1 MISLF
6 RIDFRLLHYQTSQV
20 WPKKLDINMI
30 VVANDAVIQDPLR
43 MSLMKMSAPANCG
56 LKILSVQKAG
66 LFLMDPK
73 NERRRIELL
82 VETPKDALRIIRSVP
97 GIQHLNVAL
106 MKGGPGKKMVC
117 PSLAFAPED
126 YDDLRSIVDL
136 GVKAES
142 YVTPDE
148 RPVSIT
154 KYL

>member
-1 MISLF
+1 MITLF

-30 VVANDAVIQDPLR
+30 VVANDEAIKDPLR
-43 MSLMKMSAPANCG
+43 VSLMKMSAPANCG
-56 LKILSVQKAG
+56 LKIVSVEDAIAYLKDA
-66 LFLMDPK
+66 K
-73 NERRRIELL
+73 SEKRRIEVL
-82 VETPKDALRIIRSVP
+82 VESPKDAYRIAQEVP
-97 GIQHLNVAL
+97 ITHLNVAL

-117 PSLAFAPED
+117 PSLAFTPED
-126 YDDLRSIVDL
+126 YTILQKIVDM
-136 GVKAES
+136 GIQAES

>member
-1 MISLF
+1 
-6 RIDFRLLHYQTSQV
+6 
-20 WPKKLDINMI
+20 
-30 VVANDAVIQDPLR
+30 
-43 MSLMKMSAPANCG
+43 
-56 LKILSVQKAG
+56 
-66 LFLMDPK
+66 MDPK

-117 PSLAFAPED
+117 TSLAFAPED

>member
-56 LKILSVQKAG
+56 LKILSVEKAG

-73 NERRRIELL
+73 NDVEELSCLWKHRR
-82 VETPKDALRIIRSVP
+82 TPCVSSAVY
-97 GIQHLNVAL
+97 
-106 MKGGPGKKMVC
+106 
-117 PSLAFAPED
+117 PE
-126 YDDLRSIVDL
+126 YSI
-136 GVKAES
+136 
-142 YVTPDE
+142 
-148 RPVSIT
+148 
-154 KYL
+154 

>member
-56 LKILSVQKAG
+56 LKILSVEKAG

-82 VETPKDALRIIRSVP
+82 VPLTWHFPEFFHNFLRDF
-97 GIQHLNVAL
+97 LY
-106 MKGGPGKKMVC
+106 K
-117 PSLAFAPED
+117 APNPA
-126 YDDLRSIVDL
+126 Y
-136 GVKAES
+136 
-142 YVTPDE
+142 
-148 RPVSIT
+148 
-154 KYL
+154 

>member
-1 MISLF
+1 ML
-6 RIDFRLLHYQTSQV
+6 QPPTTS
-20 WPKKLDINMI
+20 
-30 VVANDAVIQDPLR
+30 
-43 MSLMKMSAPANCG
+43 
-56 LKILSVQKAG
+56 
-66 LFLMDPK
+66 
-73 NERRRIELL
+73 
-82 VETPKDALRIIRSVP
+82 TPKDALRIIRSVP

>member
-1 MISLF
+1 MISMF

-20 WPKKLDINMI
+20 WPKKLDINLI
-30 VVANDAVIQDPLR
+30 IVANDAVVQDPLR

-56 LKILSVQKAG
+56 LKLLSVDDTVKY
-66 LFLMDPK
+66 LKDPK
-73 NERRRIELL
+73 CERRKIELL
-82 VETPKDALRIIRSVP
+82 VESPKDALRIIRSVP

-117 PSLAFAPED
+117 PSLAFSPQD

>member
-30 VVANDAVIQDPLR
+30 VVANDAVIQ
-43 MSLMKMSAPANCG
+43 
-56 LKILSVQKAG
+56 
-66 LFLMDPK
+66 
-73 NERRRIELL
+73 
-82 VETPKDALRIIRSVP
+82 ETPKDALRIIRSVP